1 VWAVTRQRAL
11 VLAGLVGFLMLGVS
25 AAVLGPALPEF
36 RLRFHLNVAQGS
48 WLLTVNSGGSV
59 LGVLL
64 GGWANYLRKPKPALI
79 GGSLL
84 VAGGACTLAFG
95 HHWWLALTGSSVLG
109 VGFGL
114 LDFGVLVILAA
125 AFAETGASVITSL
138 SAAFSVGAVIGPVL
152 VSASTHDVRPAFLTL
167 AGLALALAL
176 LWTRTPVESPERE
189 ATAGVPSA
197 GMAVAFAFLFALYV
211 SLEVGVGS
219 WETTYLRDANGFS
232 SSAAA
237 RATSLFFVAI
247 TVGRLLG
254 GRIARKVPVPV
265 MVTAA
270 VVLAA
275 VSLAV
280 AGLPHLGLV
289 GFTATGLFLAPIF
302 PASFAWFSRTQPT
315 PIATTLVF
323 AASVLGPTLSAP
335 VIGAATQAFGSAAIP
350 LVLVVVALCDVV
362 AVMAVRHGLVGR

>member
-1 VWAVTRQRAL
+1 MWAVTRQRAL

-25 AAVLGPALPEF
+25 AAVLGPELPEF
-36 RLRFHLNVAQGS
+36 RSRFHLDVADGS

-79 GGSLL
+79 GGSLVV
-84 VAGGACTLAFG
+84 VAGACALAFG
-95 HHWWLALTGSSVLG
+95 HHWWLALAGSSLVG

-138 SAAFSVGAVIGPVL
+138 SAAFSLGAVLGPVL
-152 VSASTHDVRPAFLTL
+152 VAAGGHDVRPAFLTL
-167 AGLALALAL
+167 AALALVLAAL
-176 LWTRTPVESPERE
+176 WVRTPVESPEHE
-189 ATAGVPSA
+189 ASAGLPSL
-197 GMAVAFAFLFALYV
+197 GMAVGFAFLLALYV

-219 WETTYLRDANGFS
+219 WETTYLRDANGFTDG
-232 SSAAA
+232 AAA

-247 TVGRLLG
+247 TVGRLVG
-254 GRIARKVPVPV
+254 GRIARKVPV
-265 MVTAA
+265 A
-270 VVLAA
+270 VVVTVAIVLVAL
-275 VSLAV
+275 SLVV

-302 PASFAWFSRTQPT
+302 PASFAWFSRTRPT

-350 LVLVVVALCDVV
+350 LVLVVVALFDVV
-362 AVMAVRHGLVGR
+362 AVLGVRRGLAGR